1 MACPP
6 LSSHQYLHLPLLHR
20 LLWWPVQGPAC
31 ASALPIPVPRWPS
44 VLAAPPVP
52 PCSHI
57 PHCVVLSHSSTSLP
71 HVQALPHLTLLRPA
85 QTPRRWGLGD
95 VLGNLCPRADCVAC
109 GCTVQQPP
117 AVSCLPTSW
126 ALSPASGS
134 WWPIILVLPP
144 FCPHPSASPTLQQ
157 LHCHL
162 AERGGATPGTNCPSG
177 CGDLIPLSLK
187 TTCNLPSRL
196 LHLLVALPP
205 LPRRTGMKFVF
216 ALVLVSDSLVSE
228 TRLLPGRRDVAQ
240 GLG

>member
-6 LSSHQYLHLPLLHR
+6 LSSHQYLRLPLLHHP
-20 LLWWPVQGPAC
+20 LQWPVQGPAC

-44 VLAAPPVP
+44 VLAAPLVT

-57 PHCVVLSHSSTSLP
+57 PHYAVLSHSSTSLP

-85 QTPRRWGLGD
+85 HTPRLWGLGD

-117 AVSCLPTSW
+117 AASCLPASW
-126 ALSPASGS
+126 ALSPAPGS
-134 WWPIILVLPP
+134 CRPIILVLPP
-144 FCPHPSASPTLQQ
+144 FCPHPPASPTRNSCTATWLNV
-157 LHCHL
+157 
-162 AERGGATPGTNCPSG
+162 GATPGTNCPSG